1 MIPIARSVHAAEYP
15 KVCAVMGSQ
24 MSKTE
29 TMVNIIGARL
39 DLNPVPMLYVA
50 PTKTFV
56 ENVFEPRLRTMIE
69 QCPSL
74 WMKRRPGKQEKK
86 TMKYIAGVTVR
97 MAWAGSATE
106 MAGQAACKVFVDERD
121 RMDDNVE
128 GEGDPVE
135 LADARHSTY
144 PDGQTIVFS
153 TPTLGTAEL
162 EVQDGLE
169 FFKSTPLSADRDS
182 EYTSAT
188 WKLWQEGTRRHWAV
202 PCPKCKAYFIP
213 RFKQLWFPHDKAGKS
228 CSPLVAN
235 REARLMCFCC
245 GELIHPKHKQDMNA
259 LGVFVAPGQRVSTT
273 GKVSGACPESSTD
286 SFWIS
291 GLMSPWV
298 TWGALAERWLK
309 AVLSGDPERIQA
321 VINTKFGELYSVAGD
336 APSKDVVMGLR
347 QPYQVGELPAGILK
361 IFMGVDVQKGRLVW
375 VMRGFG
381 VDMASW
387 LLDYG
392 ELHGATDEPEVWND
406 LALFRDV
413 SVRGSVAI
421 KCFIDSGY
429 RTQFVYKFC
438 REFAGWGFPTKGR
451 DTIDSAP
458 LIHSKVD
465 NTATGKRVGLGVWH
479 LNTDFFKR
487 WIHERLVRD
496 PGLPGGFHLPED
508 ASEDYCLQLV
518 SEARVVKP
526 SGKVVW
532 VQIRRDNHYLD
543 AEVNVLAAA
552 YSANM
557 QSYTSRWAERT
568 SGNSRKA
575 PRRRSEED
583 EFKTHRPEKRGGN
596 SWFNRD

>member
-1 MIPIARSVHAAEYP
+1 MIPIARSVHEAQYP

-39 DLNPVPMLYVA
+39 DHKPVPMLYVA

-56 ENVFEPRLRTMIE
+56 ENVFEPRLRALIE
-69 QCPSL
+69 QCPAL
-74 WMKRRPGKQEKK
+74 WLKRRPGKQEKK
-86 TMKYIAGVTVR
+86 TIKHIAGVTVR

-162 EVQDGLE
+162 DVQDGME
-169 FFKSTPLSADRDS
+169 FFKSTPLSADQDS
-182 EYTSAT
+182 EFTSAT
-188 WKLWQEGTRRHWAV
+188 WKLWQEGTRKHWAV
-202 PCPKCKAYFIP
+202 PCPDCGDYFIP
-213 RFKQLWFPHDKAGKS
+213 RFKQLWFPHDKAGRA
-228 CSPLVAN
+228 CPPLQAHE
-235 REARLMCFCC
+235 EARLLCYVC

-259 LGVFVAPGQRVSTT
+259 RGVFVAPGQTINLAGEVQ
-273 GKVSGACPESSTD
+273 GACPSSSTD

-298 TWGALAERWLK
+298 TWGELAEKWLT
-309 AVLSGDPERIQA
+309 AVHSGDPERIQA
-321 VINTKFGELYSVAGD
+321 VLNTKFGELYSVAGD
-336 APSKDVVMGLR
+336 APPPDVVRGLR
-347 QPYQVGELPAGILK
+347 QPYQIGDLPAGILR
-361 IFMGVDVQKGRLVW
+361 IFMGVDVQKDRLVW

-381 VDMASW
+381 VDMESW

-392 ELHGATDEPEVWND
+392 ELHGATDEPQVWND
-406 LALFRDV
+406 LALFRDR
-413 SVRGSVAI
+413 SVRGQVAI

-429 RTQFVYKFC
+429 RTQFVYGFC
-438 REFAGWGFPTKGR
+438 RKFRGWAYPTKGR
-451 DTIDSAP
+451 DSIDATP
-458 LIHSKVD
+458 LVHSKVD
-465 NTATGKRVGLGVWH
+465 NTSTGKRIGLGVWL

-487 WIHERLVRD
+487 WLYERLVRD
-496 PGLPGGFHLPED
+496 PVLPGGFHLPENTSD
-508 ASEDYCLQLV
+508 DYCAQLV

-532 VQIRRDNHYLD
+532 VQIRKDNHYLD
-543 AEVNVLAAA
+543 AEVNVLGAA

-557 QSYTSRWAERT
+557 QSYTTPQPEPIRHART
-568 SGNSRKA
+568 A
-575 PRRRSEED
+575 PRRPSPQED
-583 EFKTHRPEKRGGN
+583 FKTHTTSEKPGGK
-596 SWFNRD
+596 SWFDKP